1 MDLRPKDVGEF
12 DFENPETCPNCGQYV
27 GDESTCPYC
36 GAVLYNED
44 EMNEFEEEG
53 EEF

>member
-1 MDLRPKDVGEF
+1 MGEINEF
-12 DFENPETCPNCGQYV
+12 DFENPETCANCGQYV

-44 EMNEFEEEG
+44 EMNEFEEES